1 MTSMLEMASGLL
13 DKNLEFE
20 MTFDQ
25 WIDAV
30 NTGVRS
36 RLGND
41 VRTEE
46 LSWDSA
52 IWVTATG
59 TAVAS
64 ISDDEATAK
73 LSFDEGEK
81 YSVDFRQA
89 SAAPEVI
96 SAMIAGRLAR

>member
-1 MTSMLEMASGLL
+1 
-13 DKNLEFE
+13 

-36 RLGND
+36 RLGDD

-52 IWVTATG
+52 IWVSRTG

-64 ISDDEATAK
+64 VSDDESTAK
-73 LSFDEGEK
+73 LFFDEGDK
-81 YSVDFRQA
+81 YAVDFRLPAA
-89 SAAPEVI
+89 SPEVI
-96 SAMIAGRLAR
+96 SAMIAGRLAVS

>member
-1 MTSMLEMASGLL
+1 
-13 DKNLEFE
+13 

-36 RLGND
+36 RLGEN

-52 IWVTATG
+52 IWVTAAG

-64 ISDDEATAK
+64 VSDDETTAK
-73 LSFDEGEK
+73 LTFDEGEK
-81 YSVDFRQA
+81 YLVDYRQA
-89 SAAPEVI
+89 SAAPDVI
-96 SAMIAGRLAR
+96 SAMIAGRLSS

>member
-1 MTSMLEMASGLL
+1 MLNTASGLL
-13 DKNLEFE
+13 DKIMEFE

-30 NTGVRS
+30 NAGVRS
-36 RLGND
+36 RLGEN

-52 IWVTATG
+52 IWVSPAG

-64 ISDDEATAK
+64 IADDESTAK
-73 LSFDEGEK
+73 LSFDKGDK
-81 YSVDFRQA
+81 YSVDFRLPA
-89 SAAPEVI
+89 AAPELI
-96 SAMIAGRLAR
+96 SALIAGRLSP

>member
-1 MTSMLEMASGLL
+1 MLEMASGLL